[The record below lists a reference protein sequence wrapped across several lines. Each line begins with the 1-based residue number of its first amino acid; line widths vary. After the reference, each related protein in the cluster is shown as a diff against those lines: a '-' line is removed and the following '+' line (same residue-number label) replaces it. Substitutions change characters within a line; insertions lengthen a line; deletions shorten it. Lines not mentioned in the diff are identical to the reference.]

1 MIWNVL
7 NNIAGAIAI
16 AGAVAVAIWYFDEVV
31 KKIKEL

>member
-7 NNIAGAIAI
+7 NNIFGAISI
-16 AGAVAVAIWYFDEVV
+16 IGAVAVAFWYFEEAR